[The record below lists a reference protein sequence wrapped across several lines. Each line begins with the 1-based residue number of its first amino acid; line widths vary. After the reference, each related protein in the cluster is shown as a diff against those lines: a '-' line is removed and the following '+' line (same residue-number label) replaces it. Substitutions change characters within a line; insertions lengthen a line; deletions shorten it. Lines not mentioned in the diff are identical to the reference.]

1 MNAKRIASLILG
13 LMLICST
20 AAFAVQLDEI
30 VLPEYTVAEYAV
42 PFQTALDGIEDL
54 KKPCDEQ
61 GTVVSLSYTAPTYAI
76 NDFLDKDE
84 TIEKTVQVYLPY
96 GYDESQQ
103 YNILYLLHGTGG
115 KDTYWF
121 FDSEPETTQNVLDN
135 MIQQGLCDPLIV
147 VTPMYISEL
156 KGSDNRIKDELVEA
170 YAAEMQDAYLL
181 VRNDLWAEYF
191 QYEFV
196 NDVIPLVESAY
207 STYAGG
213 DVSEES
219 LIASRDHRAMA
230 GLSRG
235 SMATMRSGMV
245 ANLDKFAWFGN
256 FSGIWLEIEKLE
268 AVLADGEYPINYW
281 YNGTGTDDFAAA
293 NHLDFHNEV
302 MRRLSDAVTDGE
314 NYCMIVKD
322 GGAHDY
328 PSWIVDLYNSLLVF
342 FK

>member
-1 MNAKRIASLILG
+1 MKAKRIISLILG

-42 PFQTALDGIEDL
+42 PFQTTLDGIEDL

-61 GTVVSLSYTAPTYAI
+61 GTVVSLSYTAPAYAI

-96 GYDESQQ
+96 GYDESQK

-115 KDTYWF
+115 TDAYWF
-121 FDSEPETTQNVLDN
+121 FDAEPETTQNVLDN

-156 KGSDNRIKDELVEA
+156 KGKDYRIKDELVAA
-170 YAAEMQDAYLL
+170 YAEEVQDPYLQ

-196 NDVIPLVESAY
+196 NDVIPVVESTY

-219 LIASRDHRAMA
+219 LIASRDHRAMV

-245 ANLDKFAWFGN
+245 TNLDKFGWFGN
-256 FSGIWLEIEKLE
+256 FSGIWLDVERLE
-268 AVLADGEYPINYW
+268 AALADSEYPIDYW

-302 MRRLSDAVTDGE
+302 MNRLSDRVTDGK